1 MYKARVNDL
10 FDFEIE
16 SKNGE
21 TIINKQ
27 EETFD
32 IVAIKEG
39 SFHVLFNQKS
49 YNASIVEINKAEK
62 ILTININGNDYTIAL
77 KDRLDLLLQQLG
89 MSDLAAQKINDLKA
103 PMPGKVLEVLT
114 QTGTAVKKGDALLI
128 LEAMKMENI
137 LKAGGD
143 GVVKEIKV
151 QKGDAVEKNAVLMVM
166 E

>member
-27 EETFD
+27 VENFD
-32 IVAIKEG
+32 IVPIKDG
-39 SFHVLFNQKS
+39 SFHVLYNQKS
-49 YNASIVEINKAEK
+49 YNATLIELNKAEK
-62 ILTININGNDYTIAL
+62 LLTISINGNFYTIAL

-89 MSDLAAQKINDLKA
+89 MADLATQKVNDLKA
-103 PMPGKVLEVLT
+103 PMPGKVLEVLA
-114 QTGTAVKKGDALLI
+114 QVGAVIKKGDALLI
-128 LEAMKMENI
+128 LEAMKMENL
-137 LKAGGD
+137 LKAAGD
-143 GVVKEIKV
+143 GTVKEIKV
-151 QKGDAVEKNAVLMVM
+151 LKGDVVEKNAVLIVM